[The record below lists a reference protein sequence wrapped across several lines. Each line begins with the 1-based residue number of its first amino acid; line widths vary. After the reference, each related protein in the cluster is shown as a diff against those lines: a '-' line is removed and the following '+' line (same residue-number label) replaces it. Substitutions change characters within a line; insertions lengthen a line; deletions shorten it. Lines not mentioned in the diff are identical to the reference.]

1 MISISIRIL
10 PNWNEKKKK
19 TDRVHEIQ
27 FEIFANIRHNDG
39 LENEKNE
46 MKSNG

>member
-1 MISISIRIL
+1 MISISIRIV
-10 PNWNEKKKK
+10 PNWNEKKK
-19 TDRVHEIQ
+19 TRSRTQNTISDHCERRI
-27 FEIFANIRHNDG
+27 DG